1 MAEEKSGGGWFKG
14 LVTTVFGL
22 VSGAGIMYLSPLIDK
37 VIKPSKPLANFAVQ
51 NQGLEVTFQNHST
64 GGVEGWWDFGDG
76 SALEPYTP
84 DQNQIP
90 HKYEKPGTYT
100 VKLSLR
106 NLIGDEN
113 DRTVNVNVG
122 SQGTTS
128 VVTGPVIEAFEVTRL
143 RPDNFAPATFKLS
156 AKVKNA
162 DMCLWCLGDE
172 RPTEMSASN
181 GALDRM
187 VTFRKPGEHKIKLV
201 AVSGKVT
208 VEKTQTVQVQAASA
222 TALMAVVQ
230 VSHEATHVQSMQKIH
245 TIAQGFPP
253 QEKGNTYKFT
263 REILPEPGFVI
274 KKASFVK
281 DPDGK
286 VVSKPVLQVS
296 PDGKKAILSGELTR
310 SAGFMHRNAPTPN
323 WVTQVVLT
331 QEHRDAP
338 IVRAEEPIAYPLQA
352 PGTTLIPLRKLT
364 QDWETRNTR
373 FTLELH
379 EGPQVLWKNPD
390 LPRNVTLLIRGKR
403 YQVNAVPENDQ
414 VRMEIV
420 EVRGTISQLDH

>member
-128 VVTGPVIEAFEVTRL
+128 VVTG
-143 RPDNFAPATFKLS
+143 
-156 AKVKNA
+156 
-162 DMCLWCLGDE
+162 
-172 RPTEMSASN
+172 
-181 GALDRM
+181 
-187 VTFRKPGEHKIKLV
+187 
-201 AVSGKVT
+201 
-208 VEKTQTVQVQAASA
+208 
-222 TALMAVVQ
+222 
-230 VSHEATHVQSMQKIH
+230 
-245 TIAQGFPP
+245 
-253 QEKGNTYKFT
+253 
-263 REILPEPGFVI
+263 
-274 KKASFVK
+274 
-281 DPDGK
+281 
-286 VVSKPVLQVS
+286 
-296 PDGKKAILSGELTR
+296 
-310 SAGFMHRNAPTPN
+310 
-323 WVTQVVLT
+323 
-331 QEHRDAP
+331 
-338 IVRAEEPIAYPLQA
+338 
-352 PGTTLIPLRKLT
+352 
-364 QDWETRNTR
+364 
-373 FTLELH
+373 
-379 EGPQVLWKNPD
+379 
-390 LPRNVTLLIRGKR
+390 
-403 YQVNAVPENDQ
+403 
-414 VRMEIV
+414 
-420 EVRGTISQLDH
+420 